1 MREITLVSVVR
12 PLGAVQAVLGRF
24 SSVESRTMQG
34 EFRRIRRAA
43 ALGSVSQA
51 VAQLATCP
59 VLIVKP

>member
-1 MREITLVSVVR
+1 M
-12 PLGAVQAVLGRF
+12 QA
-24 SSVESRTMQG
+24 
-34 EFRRIRRAA
+34 EFLRSRRAV